1 MEMVLIFTF
10 CLILAGTDAVTTVTG
25 YRGRSVQIK
34 CSYTSG
40 YENNEK
46 YLCRGKCPYVGYN
59 DIPVKSGSPAKDSR
73 FSLYDDTTAKVFT
86 VTITD
91 LRPEDKGT
99 YWCVIERK
107 GKNIYTEILLQVN
120 TDAPAL
126 STVSHITHT
135 THSTS
140 THSMS
145 TSVHAGNRH
154 PITANLLN
162 NITHP
167 TTAPSPQ
174 EIPTVITAVSVV
186 LVLLLF
192 SLLFAFVLQRKK
204 KIQGSSPAQPAQSF
218 SNRQVVPCPDYDYE
232 ENKNSRS
239 FINTIYFTAPPPTNP
254 CEIYS
259 NIELP
264 STAPPLVMKSPES
277 LTYAAV
283 SFDTRANDAAPAVI
297 YKQENNSYEYAT
309 VNINRHR

>member
-120 TDAPAL
+120 TGARTEKSLDECCSRSLRDGGMRRAVLEDRRERGAVRGVISAERCSCPLYCVTHHTHDTFHFNTLHEYISACWEQTSNNRNSNRHHSCVCGSGAASLFPFICFRSTEEKEDPRVISSSTCTKLLKPA
-126 STVSHITHT
+126 SG
-135 THSTS
+135 
-140 THSMS
+140 SMS
-145 TSVHAGNRH
+145 
-154 PITANLLN
+154 
-162 NITHP
+162 
-167 TTAPSPQ
+167 
-174 EIPTVITAVSVV
+174 
-186 LVLLLF
+186 
-192 SLLFAFVLQRKK
+192 
-204 KIQGSSPAQPAQSF
+204 
-218 SNRQVVPCPDYDYE
+218 
-232 ENKNSRS
+232 
-239 FINTIYFTAPPPTNP
+239 
-254 CEIYS
+254 
-259 NIELP
+259 
-264 STAPPLVMKSPES
+264 
-277 LTYAAV
+277 
-283 SFDTRANDAAPAVI
+283 
-297 YKQENNSYEYAT
+297 
-309 VNINRHR
+309 